1 MDGNIE
7 ALGACRLFQGISEES
22 VRQYLQPR
30 GILREFAKG
39 EELIAPHRRVDWF
52 AVVLE
57 GQVHILQLFSD
68 GASSLTDI
76 LRPSHVLGADL
87 LCTGSRLSPY
97 YAVAETACRVLI
109 FPGELLDER
118 NILPESECERLRRN
132 MLELIARDNM
142 RKHYRLAI
150 LSQHGL
156 RSRVLVYLTMQ
167 AAKRGGNTFRIPF
180 SRDEMADYLCVNRS
194 SLSHELSKMEQDG
207 LIRFHRNEFTL
218 LAPGLDQSA
227 WSDDS

>member
-1 MDGNIE
+1 MDGYIE
-7 ALGACRLFQGISEES
+7 ALGTCRLFQGISEES

-30 GILREFAKG
+30 GILREFARG

-76 LRPSHVLGADL
+76 LRPSYVLGADL

-109 FPGELLDER
+109 FPGELLEG
-118 NILPESECERLRRN
+118 NSLPESVCAPLRRN

-194 SLSHELSKMEQDG
+194 SLSHELSKMERDG

-227 WSDDS
+227 WSTGS